1 MAEVEGI
8 LRRLHHGEFFGK
20 REVHRA
26 AGGFALSV
34 AAADPARPVERHTHE
49 EAHFIL
55 LLDGHYFSSARGAG
69 HLHAEPALIYNPPG
83 TTHRDTFPDCHGRFL
98 GLSVSARR
106 IEELRDIARPAEAA
120 IRLWDPS
127 ALALSHRIARSVA
140 HGDDDLHL
148 ESLCLELLGAF
159 ERDVRSASRPPPWLI
174 TAREALH
181 DRASRPI
188 TVAGVARE
196 AGVHPVHLART
207 FRRFFGCTPGEYL
220 RNRRIEQA
228 ALLARVTERPLAE
241 IALDC
246 GFFDQSHLTRAFAR
260 VFGVSPAAYRRRY
273 RS

>member
-1 MAEVEGI
+1 VAEVEGI
-8 LRRLHHGEFFGK
+8 LRRLHHGEFFGT

-26 AGGFALSV
+26 AGGFALSI

-83 TTHRDTFPDCHGRFL
+83 TTHRDTFPDCDGRFL
-98 GLSVSARR
+98 GLSVSAGRFD
-106 IEELRDIARPAEAA
+106 ELCQIARPAEAA
-120 IRLWDPS
+120 MRLWDPA
-127 ALALSHRIARSVA
+127 ALALSHRIARGA
-140 HGDDDLHL
+140 AQGEDDLHL
-148 ESLCLELLGAF
+148 EALCLELLGAF
-159 ERDVRSASRPPPWLI
+159 ERDLRSPRPPGWLF

-181 DRASRPI
+181 DRA
-188 TVAGVARE
+188 AGPLTMGEVARD

-207 FRRFFGCTPGEYL
+207 FRRFFGCTPAEYL
-220 RNRRIEQA
+220 RSRRVEQA
-228 ALLARVTERPLAE
+228 ALLVRVTQRPLAE
-241 IALDC
+241 IALEC

-260 VFGVSPAAYRRRY
+260 VLGVSPAAYRRRY